1 MTNAAVLNKTSNL
14 VMPMHYVELD
24 KEEMSYVEG
33 GLYIGQEV
41 VDSIV
46 FAISATTL
54 QYGIPVVAAAIKGVG
69 SLLFSTLHAI
79 PVIGSFLA
87 FLGKVWLL
95 AQAWDIAEALCVAFV
110 YRKGMDV
117 SFGWHWFIPIINFE
131 ARR

>member
-1 MTNAAVLNKTSNL
+1 MTNVVVMNKTSNL
-14 VMPMHYVELD
+14 VMPVHYVELD
-24 KEEMSYVEG
+24 RNEMSYVEG

-41 VDSIV
+41 VDTIV

-54 QYGIPVVAAAIKGVG
+54 QYGIPAVAAAIKGVG

-87 FLGKVWLL
+87 FLGKAWLL
-95 AQAWDIAEALCVAFV
+95 AQALEIAEALCVAFI
-110 YRKGMDV
+110 YRKGIDV
-117 SFGWHWFIPIINFE
+117 SFGWHWFLPIIDFE